1 MLHRMPLDLGKDE
14 STNLKSQGI
23 TENLSGLSRDP
34 ASQDT
39 ASRSGLIGHVVLLH
53 EIKVNMN
60 A

>member
-1 MLHRMPLDLGKDE
+1 MPLDLGKDE